1 MIETRAEAVAE
12 LDKALAALSAATTA
26 QSYSVGELS
35 VQSASLREL
44 RDHVAYWR
52 RIVAQ
57 FDARSAGATSYGATA
72 SFR

>member
-1 MIETRAEAVAE
+1 MISTRAEAVAE
-12 LDKALAALSAATTA
+12 LDKALAALSGAATA

-57 FDARSAGATSYGATA
+57 FDARDAGAVGVGSYAK
-72 SFR
+72 FR